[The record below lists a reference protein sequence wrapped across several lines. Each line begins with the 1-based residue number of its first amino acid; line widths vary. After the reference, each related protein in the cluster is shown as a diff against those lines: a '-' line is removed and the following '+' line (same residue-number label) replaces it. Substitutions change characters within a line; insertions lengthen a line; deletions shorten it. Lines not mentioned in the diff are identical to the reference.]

1 MKNGI
6 RRTSSELGSQSL
18 REECFLLFR
27 GRVWN
32 TGTANRR
39 AVSTHAKKKLGPRGT
54 CVIGSEVHPSTCQ
67 MCAASLATLAWP
79 DQKRDQAKQNLHA
92 GENSGRRIKVRSR
105 GHV

>member
-39 AVSTHAKKKLGPRGT
+39 GGLDTREKK
-54 CVIGSEVHPSTCQ
+54 
-67 MCAASLATLAWP
+67 AWP
-79 DQKRDQAKQNLHA
+79 PRHMRYRKRGSPFDMPNVRCV
-92 GENSGRRIKVRSR
+92 SGHP
-105 GHV
+105 GLA